1 MQVSH
6 VITFKAKYIIGL
18 LARNG
23 DICEQ
28 QWFSKIQKP
37 LVFLQIHLIC
47 CDMSYLSR
55 CMWKKFLPIFTK
67 KFRYNYFFFL
77 THFHVKFGLLISTKK
92 IHDLKLYYSIICM
105 YTVELEVKSH
115 SLFVAESDLFVQ
127 IKNGNNNQS
136 GGWGVGSTPGNLYE
150 VRHIC
155 LNVCFL
161 RCNSAVTELPMNLFY
176 IYSSS
181 FYLNTG
187 IYFKKNLQRCMFFLI
202 QYTSYF
208 FPL

>member
-6 VITFKAKYIIGL
+6 VISL
-18 LARNG
+18 LKPNTLLG
-23 DICEQ
+23 CWPGMVICEQ

-67 KFRYNYFFFL
+67 IFRYNYFFL

-115 SLFVAESDLFVQ
+115 SLYVAKSDLFVQ

-136 GGWGVGSTPGNLYE
+136 GGWGE
-150 VRHIC
+150 
-155 LNVCFL
+155 
-161 RCNSAVTELPMNLFY
+161 
-176 IYSSS
+176 YS
-181 FYLNTG
+181 G
-187 IYFKKNLQRCMFFLI
+187 KLI
-202 QYTSYF
+202 
-208 FPL
+208 